1 MQFRR
6 FNNKYFVRIDR
17 GEEIMSQL
25 KTFCEK
31 EKITLAEV
39 KALGAVDDFEV
50 GLFDVVE
57 KKYHRNN
64 FKFPAEIVSLWGT
77 VTTKNGKFYAH
88 LHLSAAD
95 KDGKVSAIDSD
106 VVSASFEFDAKG
118 ETSTDTAKVTSKKE
132 AGVDYGMA
140 ANGQDLNGDG
150 NVKEW
155 FEQADVLDEKIIG
168 KKADEIT
175 ALAMD
180 TGYGVEDV
188 QKAGCTINI
197 ADMIKAAVKACK

>member
-50 GLFDVVE
+50 GLFDVTE

-64 FKFPAEIVSLWGT
+64 FKFPAEITSLWGT
-77 VTTKNGKFYAH
+77 VTTKDGKFYSH
-88 LHLSAAD
+88 IHMSAGD
-95 KDGKVSAIDSD
+95 KEGKVFGGHLTRA
-106 VVSASFEFDAKG
+106 VVSATCEMIIDISDGIVERKFNDEVGLNLFEF
-118 ETSTDTAKVTSKKE
+118 V
-132 AGVDYGMA
+132 
-140 ANGQDLNGDG
+140 N
-150 NVKEW
+150 
-155 FEQADVLDEKIIG
+155 
-168 KKADEIT
+168 
-175 ALAMD
+175 
-180 TGYGVEDV
+180 
-188 QKAGCTINI
+188 
-197 ADMIKAAVKACK
+197 